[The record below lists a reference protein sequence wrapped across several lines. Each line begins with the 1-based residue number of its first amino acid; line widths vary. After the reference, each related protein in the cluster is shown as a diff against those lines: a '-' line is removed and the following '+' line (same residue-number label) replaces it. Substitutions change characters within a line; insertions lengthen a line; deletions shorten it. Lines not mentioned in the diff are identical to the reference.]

1 MKTIHKTFSVVSV
14 SVATALALSATGAF
28 AAKPGSPTLPA
39 CAVYYT
45 DNAAE
50 YCNDEPEFEL
60 QALCIAIE
68 DAGPPDGS
76 LKDRDAATMKSKD
89 YGAVIKINEE
99 KYEDAASKLM
109 DIEYKLDQLVNA
121 AKPKISED
129 DADAISGAL
138 IDAQL
143 CVDAL

>member
-1 MKTIHKTFSVVSV
+1 MIE
-14 SVATALALSATGAF
+14 
-28 AAKPGSPTLPA
+28 AA
-39 CAVYYT
+39 
-45 DNAAE
+45 
-50 YCNDEPEFEL
+50 
-60 QALCIAIE
+60 
-68 DAGPPDGS
+68 GS
-76 LKDRDAATMKSKD
+76 LKTKDAAGMKSKD

-129 DADAISGAL
+129 DADAISGFL
-138 IDAQL
+138 IGAQL